1 MELRRRAVTSSV
13 VVVGAKVADAVTATL
28 STLGDALVLVSAR
41 VAATDRVLVL
51 FHNPTKA
58 NISLGKGT
66 LRAVVTEMA

>member
-1 MELRRRAVTSSV
+1 
-13 VVVGAKVADAVTATL
+13 
-28 STLGDALVLVSAR
+28 VLVSAR